1 MRGAEPSPPD
11 RSLYDPQ
18 HDRSVLIPSQS
29 NRPMTKQRFAMCSWR
44 DRDHPGVAEG
54 HRRAS
59 RQTRVSYIH
68 AHVHTHAES
77 KKPMHAAYT
86 RARARTPGRSS
97 RGPRSG
103 IWQRTEVRW
112 PHLRDAG
119 NVVGV
124 ARVSGTFTSPA
135 RDEPGF
141 GRLRAS
147 LESAWE
153 TRDRARERG
162 DAGADR
168 SGGGRG

>member
-1 MRGAEPSPPD
+1 
-11 RSLYDPQ
+11 
-18 HDRSVLIPSQS
+18 
-29 NRPMTKQRFAMCSWR
+29 MTKQRFMMCSWR

-86 RARARTPGRSS
+86 RAHARTPGRSS

-153 TRDRARERG
+153 MRDRARASAGTRELIGAAAGEDEVGYIAYMCRVHTTYG
-162 DAGADR
+162 D
-168 SGGGRG
+168 